1 MSGLC
6 KLMFA
11 GGNPQ
16 LLVEM
21 ATMSLPI
28 LMQLNKLVLTRSNL
42 SVCQLCR
49 ILTQLIVIIYI
60 MLCWMLYFVCCKSV
74 FFKSPFS
81 WKSACFEYV
90 PVLDPTLPRSTHDCF
105 TWIDNSI
112 LILCRITY
120 SILAHFILFI
130 YPLSHLLSILLISFR
145 LLHFYTSYLLS
156 IQYLR

>member
-1 MSGLC
+1 
-6 KLMFA
+6 MFA

-60 MLCWMLYFVCCKSV
+60 MLC
-74 FFKSPFS
+74 
-81 WKSACFEYV
+81 
-90 PVLDPTLPRSTHDCF
+90 
-105 TWIDNSI
+105 
-112 LILCRITY
+112 
-120 SILAHFILFI
+120 
-130 YPLSHLLSILLISFR
+130 
-145 LLHFYTSYLLS
+145 
-156 IQYLR
+156 